1 MPLTMRHLRLI
12 ALSASFS
19 ADLVQA
25 QPTAQERAHLEGLLR
40 QLEVVM
46 RQVQTSAALPTDE
59 QARYTFDYS
68 RLSAELELVRQGIVD
83 HLTPSR
89 VQPRDL
95 PELTGHYTQE
105 TEPSP

>member
-19 ADLVQA
+19 ADRVQA
-25 QPTAQERAHLEGLLR
+25 QPTDQERAHLEGLLR

-46 RQVQTSAALPTDE
+46 QQVQASAALPTDE

-68 RLSAELELVRQGIVD
+68 RLSAELELVRQGIVE

-89 VQPRDL
+89 VQPSDL
-95 PELTGHYTQE
+95 SELTGDYTQK
-105 TEPSP
+105 TNPSP